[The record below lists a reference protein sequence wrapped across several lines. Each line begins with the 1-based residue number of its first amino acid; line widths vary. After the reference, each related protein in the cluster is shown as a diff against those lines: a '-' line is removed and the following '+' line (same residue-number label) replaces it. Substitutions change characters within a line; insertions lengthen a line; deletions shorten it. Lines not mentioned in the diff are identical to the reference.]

1 MKYINYLFST
11 IWRLWFFIVF
21 LFTFFS
27 FLPLLFIFTG
37 LYKKEETVCYIARYW
52 SKIILFTSFIY
63 PKIEWEEKINLN
75 QPYIICANHA
85 SSLDIPFILSII
97 NLPIQF
103 IGKVELSK
111 IPLFGYFFKHN
122 SVIVNR
128 KNKKDGYNAFLNANK
143 KLQKNISICIFPEG
157 GIPPKNIFLKNFK
170 NGAFKLASEN
180 NIKIIPITMPDN
192 KLMFPQTYYD
202 GYPGRARIKVH
213 KHIDPTR
220 IKKNTPDNM
229 KELVYN
235 IIFDQLKKYESNK

>member
-1 MKYINYLFST
+1 MN
-11 IWRLWFFIVF
+11 
-21 LFTFFS
+21 
-27 FLPLLFIFTG
+27 G
-37 LYKKEETVCYIARYW
+37 KE
-52 SKIILFTSFIY
+52 KF
-63 PKIEWEEKINLN
+63 NLN

-192 KLMFPQTYYD
+192 KLMFPQTYY
-202 GYPGRARIKVH
+202 
-213 KHIDPTR
+213 
-220 IKKNTPDNM
+220 
-229 KELVYN
+229 
-235 IIFDQLKKYESNK
+235 